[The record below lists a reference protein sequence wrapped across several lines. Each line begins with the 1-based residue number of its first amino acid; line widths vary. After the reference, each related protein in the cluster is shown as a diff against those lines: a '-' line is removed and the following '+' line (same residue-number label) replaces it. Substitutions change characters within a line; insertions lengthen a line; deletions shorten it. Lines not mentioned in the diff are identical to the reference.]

1 MQALLKQTTT
11 ILEMIKFQHTIFALP
26 FALTAMIIAA
36 HGLPDARIIF
46 WIIAA
51 CVFARTAAMSFNR
64 WADRHLDSRN
74 PRTATRAIPA
84 GQLSARFV
92 LIFTILSTIGFIV
105 SAGMLNT
112 TALLLSPI
120 ALVILLGYSYTKRF
134 TSLAHFVL
142 GMALALAPMGA
153 WIAVSGSIHPTA
165 ILLGIGVML
174 WTAGFDLI
182 YACQDVEID
191 RNEGLHSI
199 PSRIG
204 AHNALRLSRL
214 LHVLAIASFLA
225 AGQQS
230 QSGVGYYAGITIAA
244 ILLIAEHIIVSPH
257 DLKRINIAFFTINSW
272 VGMAILAGTVIDQF
286 LVRR

>member
-64 WADRHLDSRN
+64 WADRYLDSRN

-230 QSGVGYYAGITIAA
+230 QSGVGYYTGIAIAA